1 MREKFTPR
9 QQNQKLELIILYG
22 AAARYRHSWI
32 FL

>member
-1 MREKFTPR
+1 MREKFTQL
-9 QQNQKLELIILYG
+9 QQNQQLDLIIVRG